1 MVNSYSDFILDKL
14 IQESIL
20 YFSPDLRKK
29 LKKMK
34 LDISQ
39 ELLNTETQ
47 DIKDDITFIDIDKDG
62 YVSYNTMKNA
72 AKFFSE
78 KYPHLVDTIQDQV
91 NVNLADEI
99 FGRDKS
105 GTSAEIGVYTKSR
118 NRIKFGRLI
127 NKILPG
133 KFTPGQIEEFSNKW
147 KSILENAGEK
157 IQVVEADDIAYW
169 YKSENY
175 KEPKGTLGSS
185 CMRGNSEDTFKIYTM
200 NPDLCK
206 MVIITDNDELVA
218 RAIVWKVTEKSVGSW
233 EWFMDRQ
240 YTISDDYVERLRNY
254 AIEQGWAYKTHNN
267 HHSFSNVS
275 WKESEDTIKS
285 QRGIKMKIQLAPY
298 RKDGYDRY
306 DYRNYPYVDTFRRY
320 DPNTGWL
327 FNDDEQVD
335 GCYLLDDTGGGYSEC
350 ETGVWSDWH
359 DERIPEDEA
368 VYSDHVDSYLWS
380 DRAVEITR
388 GSRRYRGWYPENH
401 DDITY
406 DEWIDEYINVNDA
419 VYSDAYGHFILS
431 EDSESAIYK
440 LDSDGEPNRDEHYVH
455 SEDSDYIDISDLS
468 DYDWYKKLSEEFR
481 SWENGYT
488 HTKIAKDL
496 LTKDFDG
503 DWIPQLISM
512 KAYRVVDNPLNVS
525 FLSKLDAKILDLE
538 LNLEN
543 PLTMDKYSYN
553 DDVKEIYPELLNKA
567 KEKLEVVKSQ
577 ENQDSESSDYQ
588 NKLVDRIDEIE
599 EKTWLIEDDED

>member
-1 MVNSYSDFILDKL
+1 MVNNYSDFILDKL

-72 AKFFSE
+72 AKFFGE
-78 KYPHLVDTIQDQV
+78 KYPHLVDTIQNQV

-105 GTSAEIGVYTKSR
+105 GTGAEIGVYTKSR

-157 IQVVEADDIAYW
+157 IQVVEGDDIAYW

-175 KEPKGTLGSS
+175 KEQKGTLGSS
-185 CMRGNSEDTFKIYTM
+185 CMRGNSKDTFKIYTM

-206 MVIITDNDELVA
+206 MIIITDNDELVA
-218 RAIVWKVTEKSVGSW
+218 RAIVWKVTEKSVGNW

-240 YTISDDYVERLRNY
+240 YSISDDYVERLRNY
-254 AIEQGWAYKTHNN
+254 AIEQGWAYKTYNN
-267 HHSFSNVS
+267 HHSYSSVS

-285 QRGIKMKIQLAPY
+285 QNGIKMKIQLSPY

-320 DPNTGWL
+320 DPHTGWL

-350 ETGVWSDWH
+350 ETGVYSEWH
-359 DERIPEDEA
+359 GETIPEDEA
-368 VYSDHVDSYLWS
+368 VYSDAVDSYIWL
-380 DRAVEITR
+380 DRAVEVTA
-388 GSRRYRGWYPENH
+388 GSRRYRGWYPEGY
-401 DDITY
+401 DYITY
-406 DEWIDEYINVNDA
+406 DGYHDRYLHSND
-419 VYSDAYGHFILS
+419 VIYSEHYNHDILL
-431 EDSESAIYK
+431 EDSYSAIY
-440 LDSDGEPNRDEHYVH
+440 DIDTDGEPNKDEYYIY
-455 SEDSDYIDISDLS
+455 SDDSDFIELSDLTNQI
-468 DYDWYKKLSEEFR
+468 WYQKLSEEWLN
-481 SWENGYT
+481 WEDGRT
-488 HTKIAKDL
+488 HQVVAKDL
-496 LTKDFDG
+496 MTKDSEG
-503 DWIPQLISM
+503 NWIPKLYSLKVYPVIDSPYEIT
-512 KAYRVVDNPLNVS
+512 A
-525 FLSKLDAKILDLE
+525 LSKRDANILGVE
-538 LNLEN
+538 LNTEKEIWI
-543 PLTMDKYSYN
+543 DKFRYN
-553 DDVKEIYPELLNKA
+553 SEIESIYPELYTKA
-567 KEKLEVVKSQ
+567 KELLPKLEAVLAQ
-577 ENQDSESSDYQ
+577 LTRE
-588 NKLVDRIDEIE
+588 RIDEIE
-599 EKTWLIEDDED
+599 DKKWIDWEPQETED